1 VSEGRQEGEGVKNIL
16 NQEPPPQVAPRPKAS
31 GESRPGAT
39 QLSLGSSAVWTE
51 RMLAALERGI
61 TGGKWHSLIDKV
73 WEAGNLEL
81 AGWAVIR
88 KDGSA
93 GVDGESC
100 KALAAHLSEITGSLS
115 RQLREDRY
123 VPQPV
128 KRVWIPKPGTGEK
141 RPLGVPVVRDRVV
154 QTALL
159 YVLEPIFEREF
170 SEQSYGFR
178 PERNARQAVERVERL
193 LHEGQV
199 WVVDADLKGY
209 FDSIPQEKL
218 LDRVAE
224 KVADGRVLRLLRGYL
239 EQGVMDTAKGWQPTE
254 QGTPQGAVISP
265 LLANIYLDPL
275 DHQMAAAGW
284 EMTRY
289 ADDFIVQCRSRAEAQ
304 AALEQLKDWVQAA
317 GLTLHPQKTRIVDA
331 SQPGGFDF
339 LGWHFERGWKWPR
352 EKSEQRLRESVRQQT
367 RRTEGRAM
375 GQIIRSLNRRLKGW
389 ANYFQGGNG
398 NSYTRLDQWI
408 RMRLRSVQ
416 RKRDRRKGRG
426 RGQDHNRYPNAYW
439 ADLGLISLK
448 ALAQGK
454 LASPA

>member
-1 VSEGRQEGEGVKNIL
+1 
-16 NQEPPPQVAPRPKAS
+16 
-31 GESRPGAT
+31 
-39 QLSLGSSAVWTE
+39 
-51 RMLAALERGI
+51 MLAALERGI
-61 TGGKWHSLIDKV
+61 AGGKWHSLIDKV
-73 WEAGNLEL
+73 WEERTL
-81 AGWAVIR
+81 AMAAWAVIR

-100 KALAAHLSEITGSLS
+100 EALEAHLSEITGILS

-123 VPQPV
+123 TPRPV
-128 KRVWIPKPGTGEK
+128 KRVWIPKLGSREK

-170 SEQSYGFR
+170 AEPSYGFR
-178 PERNARQAVERVERL
+178 PGRNARQAIERVERL
-193 LHEGQV
+193 LHEGYV

-209 FDSIPQEKL
+209 FDSIPQERL
-218 LDRVAE
+218 LDQVAE

-239 EQGVMDTAKGWQPTE
+239 AQGVMDTAKGWQPTE

-265 LLANIYLDPL
+265 LLANIYLNPL

-289 ADDFIVQCRSRAEAQ
+289 ADDFIVQGRSRAEAQ
-304 AALEQLKDWVQAA
+304 AALEQLRAWVQAA
-317 GLTLHPQKTRIVDA
+317 GVTLHPQKTRIVDA

-339 LGWHFERGWKWPR
+339 LGWHLERGWKWPR
-352 EKSEQRLRESVRQQT
+352 EKSEQRLRESLRQQT
-367 RRTEGRAM
+367 RRTDGRAM
-375 GQIIRSLNRRLKGW
+375 PEIMDALNRRLKGW
-389 ANYFQGGNG
+389 ANYFHGGNG
-398 NSYTRLDQWI
+398 NVYRRLDQWL

>member
-1 VSEGRQEGEGVKNIL
+1 
-16 NQEPPPQVAPRPKAS
+16 
-31 GESRPGAT
+31 
-39 QLSLGSSAVWTE
+39 
-51 RMLAALERGI
+51 MLAALERGI

-73 WEAGNLEL
+73 WEERTL
-81 AGWAVIR
+81 AMAAWAVIR

-100 KALAAHLSEITGSLS
+100 EALEAHRSEITGILS

-123 VPQPV
+123 RPRPV
-128 KRVWIPKPGTGEK
+128 KRVWIPKLGSQEK
-141 RPLGVPVVRDRVV
+141 RPLGVPAVRDRVV

-170 SEQSYGFR
+170 AEPSYGFR
-178 PERNARQAVERVERL
+178 PGRNARQAIERVERL
-193 LHEGQV
+193 LHEGSV

-209 FDSIPQEKL
+209 FDSIPQERL

-224 KVADGRVLRLLRGYL
+224 KVADGRVVRLLRGYL
-239 EQGVMDTAKGWQPTE
+239 AQGVMETAKGWQPTE

-265 LLANIYLDPL
+265 LLANIYLNPL

-304 AALEQLKDWVQAA
+304 AALEQLKAWVQAA
-317 GLTLHPQKTRIVDA
+317 GVTLHPQKTQIVDA

-339 LGWHFERGWKWPR
+339 LGWHLERGWKWPR
-352 EKSEQRLRESVRQQT
+352 EKSEQRLRESLRQQT
-367 RRTEGRAM
+367 RRTDGRAM
-375 GQIIRSLNRRLKGW
+375 PEIMDALNRRLKGW
-389 ANYFQGGNG
+389 ANYFHGGNG
-398 NSYTRLDQWI
+398 NVYSRLDQWL

>member
-16 NQEPPPQVAPRPKAS
+16 DQEPPPQVAPRPKAS
-31 GESRPGAT
+31 GEPRPGAI

-73 WEAGNLEL
+73 WEVGNLEL

-93 GVDGESC
+93 GVDGQSC
-100 KALAAHLSEITGSLS
+100 KALEAHLSEITGSLS

-128 KRVWIPKPGTGEK
+128 KRVWIPKPGTKEK

-178 PERNARQAVERVERL
+178 PGRNARQAVERVERL
-193 LHEGQV
+193 LHGGYV

-304 AALEQLKDWVQAA
+304 AALEQLKDWAEAA

-352 EKSEQRLRESVRQQT
+352 QKSEQRLRESVRQQT
-367 RRTEGRAM
+367 RRTEGRGM
-375 GQIIRSLNRRLKGW
+375 GQIIRALNRRLKGW

-398 NSYTRLDQWI
+398 NLYTRLDQWI

>member
-1 VSEGRQEGEGVKNIL
+1 
-16 NQEPPPQVAPRPKAS
+16 
-31 GESRPGAT
+31 
-39 QLSLGSSAVWTE
+39 
-51 RMLAALERGI
+51 MLAALERGI

-100 KALAAHLSEITGSLS
+100 KALEAHLSEITGGLS
-115 RQLREDRY
+115 RQLREERY
-123 VPQPV
+123 VPRPV
-128 KRVWIPKPGTGEK
+128 KRVWIPKPGTVEK

-170 SEQSYGFR
+170 SEHSYGFR

-193 LHEGQV
+193 LHEGYG

-209 FDSIPQEKL
+209 FDSIPHEKL

-265 LLANIYLDPL
+265 LLANIYLNPL

-284 EMTRY
+284 GMTRY

-304 AALEQLKDWVQAA
+304 AALEQLKQWVQAA

-331 SQPGGFDF
+331 SQHGGFDF
-339 LGWHFERGWKWPR
+339 LGWHLERGWKWPR

-367 RRTEGRAM
+367 RRTDGRAM
-375 GQIIRSLNRRLKGW
+375 GQIISSLNRRLKGW

-398 NSYTRLDQWI
+398 NVYTRLDQWI

-448 ALAQGK
+448 ALAQAK